1 VEVTRRKKLNLYKLK
16 PKNFEGRDDVIMFTD
31 LSKVY
36 NLEGRE
42 EKVVAL
48 RSVSLAPGTEFYPIK
63 RYSTISK
70 MTHLIHHTEIQL

>member
-1 VEVTRRKKLNLYKLK
+1 MEDQDQQVARRKKLNLYKLK
-16 PKNFEGRDDVIMFTD
+16 PKNFEGREDVIMFSD

-48 RSVSLAPGTEFYPIK
+48 RSVSLSPNTEFYPIK
-63 RYSTISK
+63 R
-70 MTHLIHHTEIQL
+70 

>member
-1 VEVTRRKKLNLYKLK
+1 MDEKDQQVVRRKKLNLYRLQ
-16 PKNFEGRDDVIMFTD
+16 PKNFEGREDVIMFND

-48 RSVSLAPGTEFYPIK
+48 RSVSLAPQTEFYPIK
-63 RYSTISK
+63 R
-70 MTHLIHHTEIQL
+70 